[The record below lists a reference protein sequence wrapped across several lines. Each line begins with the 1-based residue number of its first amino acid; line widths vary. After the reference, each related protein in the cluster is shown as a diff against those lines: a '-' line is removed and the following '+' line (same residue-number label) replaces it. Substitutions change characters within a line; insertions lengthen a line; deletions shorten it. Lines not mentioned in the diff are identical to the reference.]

1 LKKYGISAF
10 EKIKGRKDFEN
21 IFTGG
26 ETTYSSDNKIR
37 ANYKLTTARD
47 YSGVRFAVAVGKKLG
62 NAVWRNRIKRLI
74 REAYRSNKLGLL
86 EKCKV
91 KNALLEIIFSP
102 QALNQINNR
111 RIGLSEIESQIKEI
125 ITKLKEKL

>member
-1 LKKYGISAF
+1 LKKYGLFAF
-10 EKIKGRKDFEN
+10 EKIKGRKDFEI

-37 ANYKLTTARD
+37 ANYKLTPARS

-62 NAVWRNRIKRLI
+62 NAIWRNRIKRLI

-111 RIGLSEIESQIKEI
+111 SIGLSEIESQIKEI